1 MAASTGPRGR
11 SETAPREENGMV
23 LVPAAEVV
31 VGTTPEARAALG
43 ERFACHPTWL
53 NDDLPHRRV
62 KLDVHWIDRS
72 PVTNAQYLAFC
83 QATERN
89 GPAWWRDGRDF
100 PSEYADHPVVG
111 VSGLDARAYAEWA
124 GKRLP
129 TAEEWEAALGGS
141 DTVFPWGDSWPGPLK
156 LAPPEPPCWG
166 LPGTRLIGSTECG
179 AAPSGA
185 LDFAGQCLEWVDCFV
200 PHHGIRFQLLKGASW
215 FHQDPV
221 SFRTASGCYATEMW
235 SSPLTGFRC
244 ALDARAAPRPAP
256 SVLPQCAVAMDEFS
270 KAAAETPP
278 AGPVIISVDS
288 MAWRSLTIRA
298 PALGPGTVKLTA
310 PEGIQWNGQAALTWH
325 SRPDVTWT
333 EASPV
338 RAAYT
343 MRFPE
348 FTMYA
353 EFIVRQDALEQRFT
367 AANGTD
373 KPAAF
378 RTSSCFNLQG
388 LPLFYDCEQLRTH
401 VLDAEGRLVPMRR
414 FSRRGDC
421 ARWITGMDPAELGA
435 DLRQALLGVQSRDG
449 AAVIGAGRAGEG
461 HAFSVATN
469 TLFTCL
475 HTDSTVEVPAR
486 GEKTTRQLFYFLKGD
501 LTALLRRFRDDF
513 GL

>member
-1 MAASTGPRGR
+1 
-11 SETAPREENGMV
+11 MV
-23 LVPAAEVV
+23 LVPGGEFV
-31 VGTTPEARAALG
+31 VGTTPEARVAQA

-62 KLDVHWIDRS
+62 KLDAYWIDRS

-83 QATERN
+83 RATERS

-100 PSEYADHPVVG
+100 PSEYANHPVVG

-129 TAEEWEAALGGS
+129 TAEEREAALGGS
-141 DTVFPWGDSWPGPLK
+141 GTVFPWGDSWPGPLK
-156 LAPPEPPCWG
+156 LPPPGAPSWG
-166 LPGTRLIGSTECG
+166 LPGTRPIGSTECG
-179 AAPSGA
+179 AVPSGA

-200 PHHGIRFQLLKGASW
+200 PHHGIQFQLLKGASW

-244 ALDARAAPRPAP
+244 ALDAGAAPRPVP
-256 SVLPQCAVAMDEFS
+256 SALPECAVALDEFS
-270 KAAAETPP
+270 KAAAEIPP
-278 AGPVIISVDS
+278 AGPVTISVDS

-298 PALGPGTVKLTA
+298 PALGPGTAKLTA
-310 PEGIQWNGQAALTWH
+310 PEGTHWNGQAALTWH

-333 EASPV
+333 EASPA

-353 EFIVRQDALEQRFT
+353 EFIVREDALEQRFT

-378 RTSSCFNLQG
+378 RTSSCFNLQD

-401 VLDAEGRLVPMRR
+401 VLDAEGNPVPMRN
-414 FSRRGDC
+414 FSRRGEC
-421 ARWITGMDPAELGA
+421 VRWITGMHPAELGA
-435 DLRQALLGVQSRDG
+435 DLRWALLAVQSRDG

-461 HAFSVATN
+461 HAFTVATN

-475 HTDSTVEVPAR
+475 HTDSTVEVPAK
-486 GEKTTRQLFYFLKGD
+486 GERATRQLFYFLKGD